1 MSDLKQHENLYLDEA
16 FNIIEQLEKIALN
29 VNAVSTFVHLDF
41 LIEKMNEKRDT
52 EKVQKLEEMKSRMD
66 EKNKTRTMY
75 FMKSLFK
82 F

>member
-29 VNAVSTFVHLDF
+29 VNAVSTYVHLDF
-41 LIEKMNEKRDT
+41 LIEKMKERKDT
-52 EKVQKLEEMKSRMD
+52 EKVQKLEEMKGRMD
-66 EKNKTRTMY
+66 EKNKTGAMY